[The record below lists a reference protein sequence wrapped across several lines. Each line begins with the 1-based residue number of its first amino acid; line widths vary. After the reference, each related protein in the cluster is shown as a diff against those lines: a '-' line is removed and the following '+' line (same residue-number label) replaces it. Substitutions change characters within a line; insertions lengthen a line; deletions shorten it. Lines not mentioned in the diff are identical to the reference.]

1 MVDVTDPC
9 VLVVLMTTHV
19 VCDSGREELDQ
30 SWYCELPLA
39 VDSGTLFEATR
50 VVELG
55 LKIELPLNEEACGT
69 LDMDELTPIACDFV
83 CVRGHHV
90 TYSVITPSTVLVAVE
105 T

>member
-9 VLVVLMTTHV
+9 VLVVLMTTQV

-30 SWYCELPLA
+30 SWYCKLPLA

-55 LKIELPLNEEACGT
+55 LKIELPLNEACGT
-69 LDMDELTPIACDFV
+69 LDVDELIPIACDFV

-90 TYSVITPSTVLVAVE
+90 TYSAITPSTVLVAVE